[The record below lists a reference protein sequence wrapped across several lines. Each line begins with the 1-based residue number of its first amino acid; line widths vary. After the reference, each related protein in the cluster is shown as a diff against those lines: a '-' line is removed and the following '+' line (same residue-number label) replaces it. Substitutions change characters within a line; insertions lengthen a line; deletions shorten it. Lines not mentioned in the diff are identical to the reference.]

1 MFTAKSDTET
11 RKKPL
16 HTPTTSNLGSEHYRD
31 INTLNIPDSVRV
43 DIRKPDREKYF
54 GWYLKLKKSDEG
66 ETETAESGEGKT
78 TMPEPDA
85 LYLVDPFDSESA
97 EGEKEI
103 SEQKKTN
110 ITVIH
115 TDDLQRAVC
124 DVLFVPAKRGIECMP
139 IRKAESCFLESV
151 YKKPVFEIISNK
163 SHQETSSR
171 AVGRNHSFIGL
182 RYTAYDP
189 FLKTYVRKCIRFGYN
204 GNLMVDTNSAYEGGV
219 QKKIDYD
226 QVKGVFQYITKYFDN
241 QKLDINNSDFEYELN
256 ASMDE
261 LKGEENFEKRD
272 FCLRKYYNDGDPRNP
287 PLDEKG
293 KKTEVVNCF
302 TFARDI
308 AKKMGLGEYFESE
321 SNVYNPG
328 SLADEILNSLGKN
341 RGNAKYFITEE
352 KATARREKRKS
363 PLNAQG
369 ALTEKETFKERYWSL
384 RNSSL
389 SDIETRQSEK
399 AIKRDIKELQ
409 SQLETLRAKNISDGK
424 TISEIKTYCTKI
436 RKQILSLV
444 NSFKARSSEE
454 IEAGYKK
461 YRMLEFARLFSQI
474 KTQLDSY
481 DLNMFLYLGKT
492 PDKTQMEFFDK
503 IGALPSPDVLF
514 VRLLEEIKAQMETE
528 GQELINTDLSSNN
541 FNETP
546 SSLYNNMSNRETE
559 DSFSSEWSSIQD
571 DELSA
576 PLECSVQD
584 DEPSASIE
592 RSFRDDELYAP
603 LGCSVQD
610 DEPSA
615 SIERSFRDD
624 ELYAPLGCSVQ
635 DDESSVPLKG
645 VLRVSDLDAQIEEL
659 RSILEKVERLI
670 KVRDDYNNG
679 NQHYYNA
686 RNYDEYRDSEY
697 NKHIKPKLET
707 LKKYSD
713 DIPEFDN
720 DIDKFKEKLTECIKT
735 RVEKLQ
741 EIFSKVFFEKIEQ
754 DVCYK
759 YVLPSFYKKWRSNSD
774 DPRNAVVFMYD
785 DEDHSKEKPEIVKY
799 FYKPFME
806 KLSKYIEEQKKL
818 GYTFKDSS
826 STDNKK

>member
-1 MFTAKSDTET
+1 
-11 RKKPL
+11 
-16 HTPTTSNLGSEHYRD
+16 
-31 INTLNIPDSVRV
+31 
-43 DIRKPDREKYF
+43 
-54 GWYLKLKKSDEG
+54 
-66 ETETAESGEGKT
+66 
-78 TMPEPDA
+78 
-85 LYLVDPFDSESA
+85 
-97 EGEKEI
+97 
-103 SEQKKTN
+103 
-110 ITVIH
+110 
-115 TDDLQRAVC
+115 
-124 DVLFVPAKRGIECMP
+124 
-139 IRKAESCFLESV
+139 
-151 YKKPVFEIISNK
+151 
-163 SHQETSSR
+163 
-171 AVGRNHSFIGL
+171 
-182 RYTAYDP
+182 
-189 FLKTYVRKCIRFGYN
+189 
-204 GNLMVDTNSAYEGGV
+204 
-219 QKKIDYD
+219 
-226 QVKGVFQYITKYFDN
+226 
-241 QKLDINNSDFEYELN
+241 
-256 ASMDE
+256 
-261 LKGEENFEKRD
+261 
-272 FCLRKYYNDGDPRNP
+272 
-287 PLDEKG
+287 
-293 KKTEVVNCF
+293 
-302 TFARDI
+302 
-308 AKKMGLGEYFESE
+308 MGLGEYFESE
-321 SNVYNPG
+321 SNVYDPG
-328 SLADEILNSLGKN
+328 SLTNEILNSLGKN

-363 PLNAQG
+363 PLNAQE

-384 RNSSL
+384 SNSSL

-409 SQLETLRAKNISDGK
+409 SQLETLRAKNIGDGK

-514 VRLLEEIKAQMETE
+514 GRLLEEIKVQMETE

-559 DSFSSEWSSIQD
+559 DSFSSEWSGIQD
-571 DELSA
+571 DELYA

-592 RSFRDDELYAP
+592 RSFW
-603 LGCSVQD
+603 
-610 DEPSA
+610 
-615 SIERSFRDD
+615 DD

-645 VLRVSDLDAQIEEL
+645 FLRVSDLDAQIEEL

-670 KVRDDYNNG
+670 KVRDDDNNG

-697 NKHIKPKLET
+697 NKYINPKLET

-735 RVEKLQ
+735 RVEKIQ

-785 DEDHSKEKPEIVKY
+785 DEDHSKKKPEIVKY

-806 KLSKYIEEQKKL
+806 KLSKYIEEQKKV